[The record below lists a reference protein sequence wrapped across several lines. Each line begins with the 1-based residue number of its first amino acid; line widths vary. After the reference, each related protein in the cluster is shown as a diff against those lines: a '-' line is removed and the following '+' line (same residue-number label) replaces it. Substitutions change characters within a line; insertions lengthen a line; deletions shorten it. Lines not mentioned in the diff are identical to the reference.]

1 MKGKDVIRRKEL
13 AAAISMLLAFPA
25 MALAQDQTADQQA
38 AEDEMIAEEVIVTGI
53 RRGLMNSVDIKGTN
67 TSIVEAI
74 SAEEIGKLPDV
85 SITDSLAR
93 LPGVTAQRLNGRSQV
108 LSVRGLGPD
117 FTTALL
123 NGRPQVSSGDNRGV
137 EFDQY
142 PSEMISQAI
151 VYKTPDATLMGQGLA
166 GTVDMQTIRPL
177 AYGKQAIVANARYV
191 WNDIDALNKDAD
203 DTGYR
208 ASFTYV
214 DQFMDDT
221 VGVAFGIAYADSP
234 TQSERFNAWGYPSG
248 EAGDGWAHP
257 WVDADPSTLGV
268 TFIGGAKPYA
278 QSNELERT
286 GIIGTLEWKV
296 SDTVHTSVDLYY
308 TEFDETQYLRGIEFP
323 FYWGQWDGNH
333 PTFLHPGY
341 TVEDGLMTSG
351 TIGGVKGVMR
361 NDINFRESELWA
373 AGWNIAWDVADRW
386 VITGDLSYSQIDR
399 SDIILESYSGTGAPG
414 MGFEDD
420 MLVTMRNSRGP
431 LFTSSDPGIYADPS
445 RVFLTSPLG
454 WGTNDSLPYG
464 QAGYDKDLSIDDELT
479 MLDLRAEYEADGE
492 WMQSIEFGVNYQERT
507 KDKDADEFFLG
518 LASGMP
524 QAPLPS
530 GTSFTDLSFLGIP
543 GMVTYD
549 PLKAISN
556 GSLVRIGWEHP
567 DIVLKAW
574 EIEEKIT
581 TAYAM
586 ANFDTEVSNVAVYGN
601 FGLQYVY
608 TDQSSSADSVSGGT
622 NDIDL
627 FATTGGDTYGEWL
640 PSLNVTFDFGNSNLL
655 RFAYARTLARAR
667 LDQMSAGLGWSF
679 NSELADSTDINRSP
693 WSGGGGNPELRPW
706 IANAF
711 DLSFE
716 KYLDDGIGY
725 FAIAAFYKDLDSW
738 VNDAPLLY
746 DFTGFPTDGFNPVL
760 NEGLVTIPQNQ
771 GGGDIYGFELAGA
784 IDFGFFSESLSGFGL
799 IGSASLT
806 NSDVTIG
813 DAEVT
818 LPGLSEDV
826 YNLTA
831 YYENERFSVRVSGR
845 YRSEFLGEV
854 AGFAEGRE
862 LRTVDDETVI
872 DAQASYFFGG
882 RLTGL
887 SLLFQAYNVTDEEF
901 KTFANNDS
909 RQIIDYQQYG
919 RTYLVGA
926 SYNW

>member
-1 MKGKDVIRRKEL
+1 MKDNRMIRRKEL

-25 MALAQDQTADQQA
+25 LAIAQDQTADQPA
-38 AEDEMIAEEVIVTGI
+38 AEDDMITEEVIVTGI
-53 RRGLMNSVDIKGTN
+53 RRGLMNAVDIKGTN

-123 NGRPQVSSGDNRGV
+123 NGRQQVSSGDNRGV

-151 VYKTPDATLMGQGLA
+151 VYKTPDAKLMGQGLA

-177 AYGKQAIVANARYV
+177 EYGKQAIVANARYV
-191 WNDIDALNKDAD
+191 WNDIDALNNDAD
-203 DTGYR
+203 DDGYR

-221 VGVAFGIAYADSP
+221 VGVAFGIAYADTP
-234 TQSERFNAWGYPSG
+234 TQSERFNAWGYPT
-248 EAGDGWAHP
+248 ANPGDP
-257 WVDADPSTLGV
+257 WGSTEVDGAYV
-268 TFIGGAKPYA
+268 IGGVKPYA

-286 GIIGTLEWKV
+286 GIIGTIEWQV
-296 SDTVHTSVDLYY
+296 NDRVRTTLDMSY
-308 TEFDETQYLRGIEFP
+308 TDFDETQKLRGIEFP
-323 FYWGQWDGNH
+323 FYWGQWDGQH
-333 PTFLHPGY
+333 PTFLHPGAV
-341 TVEDGLMTSG
+341 VEDGLMTSG
-351 TIGGVKGVMR
+351 TVGGVKGVMR
-361 NDINFRESELWA
+361 NDINFRESELTA
-373 AGWNIAWDVADRW
+373 FGLNVEWDVADRW
-386 VITGDLSYSQIDR
+386 VVTGDASYSQIDR
-399 SDIILESYSGTGAPG
+399 SDRILETYSGTGPYGA
-414 MGFEDD
+414 GFEDD
-420 MLVTMRNSRGP
+420 MLITMRRSGP
-431 LFTSSDPGIYADPS
+431 IFTSADPGIYGDPS

-479 MLDLRAEYEADGE
+479 ALDLRAAYEVDNG
-492 WMQSIEFGVNYQERT
+492 WLTSIEFGVNYQSRE
-507 KDKDADEFFLG
+507 KVKDADEYFLG
-518 LASGMP
+518 LSGGVEFL
-524 QAPLPS
+524 PLPS
-530 GTSFTDLSFLGIP
+530 QTSFTDLSFLGIP
-543 GMVTYD
+543 GMATYD
-549 PLKAISN
+549 PIRAIKD
-556 GSLVRIGWEHP
+556 GSFDRIGWEHP

-574 EIEEKIT
+574 TIEEDVL
-581 TAYAM
+581 TAFAM
-586 ANFDTEVSNVAVYGN
+586 ANFDTDLNGVGVYGN
-601 FGLQYVY
+601 FGVQMVD
-608 TDQSSSADSVSGGT
+608 TDQSSRAESVAGGT
-622 NDIDL
+622 NDITL
-627 FATTGGDTYGEWL
+627 YPTTGGDDYTEWL

-667 LDQMSAGLGWSF
+667 LDQMSAGLSWNF
-679 NSELADSTDINRSP
+679 DSSKSDNTDINDSP
-693 WSGGGGNPELRPW
+693 WSGGGGNPELQPW
-706 IANAF
+706 MADAF

-725 FAIAAFYKDLDSW
+725 FAIAAFYKDLDTW
-738 VNDAPLLY
+738 VNDAPMLY
-746 DFTGFPTDGFNPVL
+746 DFSGFPTDGFDPVL
-760 NEGLVTIPQNQ
+760 DVGLVTIPQNQ
-771 GGGDIYGFELAGA
+771 GGGDMYGFEIAGA
-784 IDFGFFSESLSGFGL
+784 LDFGYFNDSLAGFGL

-806 NSDVTIG
+806 NSDVTVDEQEI
-813 DAEVT
+813 T

-831 YYENERFSVRVSGR
+831 YYENERFSVRASGR

-862 LRTVDDETVI
+862 LRTVDEETVI

-882 RLTGL
+882 KLTGL
-887 SLLFQAYNVTDEEF
+887 SLLFQVYNLTEEEF
-901 KTFANNDS
+901 TTYSNDDD
-909 RQIIDYQQYG
+909 RQIVDYQQYG
-919 RTYLVGA
+919 RTYLLGA